1 MKLLLLACITV
12 LLIHFN
18 HAGQRK
24 VSRDHGSK
32 DVERRTIKGKQS
44 NELGMINKERKKR
57 KNQGTKKNEIK
68 TRKRQQRRKIYRN
81 KKGKKQQRKKNTRKS
96 RKKSKGKGKKTKNVK
111 NKEKIQKQEN
121 SCRDVT
127 CLSNLIHVMKIYK
140 DQVQNFLK
148 QNNRITKKLDLAGIF

>member
-1 MKLLLLACITV
+1 MKLLLLVCITV

-24 VSRDHGSK
+24 VSREHGRK
-32 DVERRTIKGKQS
+32 DVEKRTIKGKQS
-44 NELGMINKERKKR
+44 NKLGLINKEGKKR
-57 KNQGTKKNEIK
+57 KNQGTKRKEMK
-68 TRKRQQRRKIYRN
+68 TRKRQQRRKKYRD
-81 KKGKKQQRKKNTRKS
+81 KKGKKHQRKKNSRKS

>member
-1 MKLLLLACITV
+1 MKLLLLVCITV

-24 VSRDHGSK
+24 VSWEHGRK
-32 DVERRTIKGKQS
+32 DVEKRTIKGKQS

-57 KNQGTKKNEIK
+57 KNQGTKKNEMK
-68 TRKRQQRRKIYRN
+68 TRKRQQRRKKYRN
-81 KKGKKQQRKKNTRKS
+81 KKGKKQQRKKNTKKS
-96 RKKSKGKGKKTKNVK
+96 RKKSKGKKTKNVK
-111 NKEKIQKQEN
+111 DKKKNQKQEN

>member
-24 VSRDHGSK
+24 VSREHGSK

-44 NELGMINKERKKR
+44 NKLGLINKEGKKR
-57 KNQGTKKNEIK
+57 KNQGTKKNEMK
-68 TRKRQQRRKIYRN
+68 TRKRQQRRKKYRN
-81 KKGKKQQRKKNTRKS
+81 KKGKKQQRKKNSRKS
-96 RKKSKGKGKKTKNVK
+96 RKKSKAKGKKTKNVK
-111 NKEKIQKQEN
+111 DKKKNQKQEN

>member
-1 MKLLLLACITV
+1 MKLLLLVCITV

-24 VSRDHGSK
+24 VSREHGSK
-32 DVERRTIKGKQS
+32 NVERRTIKGKKS
-44 NELGMINKERKKR
+44 NKLGMIKKEGNNR
-57 KNQGTKKNEIK
+57 KNQGTKKDEIK
-68 TRKRQQRRKIYRN
+68 TRKRQQRRKKHRN
-81 KKGKKQQRKKNTRKS
+81 NKGKKQHRKKNTRKS
-96 RKKSKGKGKKTKNVK
+96 RKKSKGKGKKTKNIKYKGK
-111 NKEKIQKQEN
+111 NQKQEN

-127 CLSNLIHVMKIYK
+127 CLSNLIYVMKIYK